1 MSAQDLRR
9 RRLRWLRFRRRKQ
22 RTTTM
27 TVMEHLGELRTR
39 LIVSAAAFTVAAV
52 GVFVVYEPILEA
64 LRLPLCRLPD
74 DLLGAQGCKL
84 QTFKPTEGLLIR
96 LKIASMG
103 GMIVASPVW
112 LYQIWAFV
120 TPGLTMREKRYAG
133 PFIFSALFL
142 FAAGTAF
149 AYYMLPNA
157 LRFLV
162 TIAGTD
168 SIDVNF
174 RAEEYLNFVGLILI
188 AFGVTFQLPLLL
200 FFLGLANVVNVDQ
213 LRRYRRYAIVGI
225 ALLGALVTPTQD
237 PFTMLAMAAPM
248 IVLFET
254 AIQIA
259 RVIDRRRA
267 KREAIEHFHDLDDDE
282 ASPLDARPSALD
294 SSASSPRG

>member
-9 RRLRWLRFRRRKQ
+9 RRGRWLKLRRRKQ
-22 RTTTM
+22 KATTM

-39 LIVSAAAFTVAAV
+39 LVVSALAFTVAAV
-52 GVFVVYEPILEA
+52 VVFIAYEPILEM
-64 LRLPLCRLPD
+64 LRQPLCSLDP
-74 DLLGAQGCKL
+74 DLLGTQGCKL

-103 GMIVASPVW
+103 GLILASPIW

-120 TPGLTMREKRYAG
+120 TPGLTMKEKRYAG
-133 PFIFSALFL
+133 PFIFSAIFLFL
-142 FAAGTAF
+142 AGTAF

-162 TIAGTD
+162 TIAGD

-200 FFLGLANVVNVDQ
+200 FFLGLANVVKVEQ
-213 LRRYRRYAIVGI
+213 LRKYRRYAIVAI
-225 ALLGALVTPTQD
+225 ALIGALVTPTQD
-237 PFTMLAMAAPM
+237 PFTMMALSLPLYALYELV
-248 IVLFET
+248 IVLLAF
-254 AIQIA
+254 
-259 RVIDRRRA
+259 A
-267 KREAIEHFHDLDDDE
+267 KRRKERE
-282 ASPLDARPSALD
+282 PSV
-294 SSASSPRG
+294 

>member
-1 MSAQDLRR
+1 VSAQDLRR

-22 RTTTM
+22 KATTM

-39 LIVSAAAFTVAAV
+39 LIVSAVAFSVAAI

-64 LRLPLCRLPD
+64 LRQPLCSLD
-74 DLLGAQGCKL
+74 ADLLGEGGCTL
-84 QTFKPTEGLLIR
+84 QTFKPTEGLLVR

-103 GMIVASPVW
+103 GMILASPIW

-133 PFIFSALFL
+133 PFIFSAIFL
-142 FAAGTAF
+142 FGAGTAF

-162 TIAGTD
+162 TIAGS

-188 AFGVTFQLPLLL
+188 ALGVTFQLPLLL
-200 FFLGLANVVNVDQ
+200 FFLGLANVIKVEQ
-213 LRRYRRYAIVGI
+213 LRKYRRYAIVAI
-225 ALLGALVTPTQD
+225 ALLGAVVTPTQD
-237 PFTMLAMAAPM
+237 PFTMMALSVPLYALYELV
-248 IVLFET
+248 IVLLAF
-254 AIQIA
+254 
-259 RVIDRRRA
+259 VKRRGR
-267 KREAIEHFHDLDDDE
+267 RE
-282 ASPLDARPSALD
+282 
-294 SSASSPRG
+294 SSV

>member
-9 RRLRWLRFRRRKQ
+9 RRLRWLKFRRRKQ
-22 RTTTM
+22 KATTM

-39 LIVSAAAFTVAAV
+39 LIVCALGFTVAAV

-64 LRLPLCRLPD
+64 LRQPLCSLDP
-74 DLLGAQGCKL
+74 DLLGTQGCKL

-103 GMIVASPVW
+103 GMIVASPIW

-120 TPGLTMREKRYAG
+120 TPGLTMKEKRYAG
-133 PFIFSALFL
+133 PFIFSAIFL
-142 FAAGTAF
+142 FGAGTAF

-162 TIAGTD
+162 TIAGD

-200 FFLGLANVVNVDQ
+200 FFLGLANVVKVEQ

-225 ALLGALVTPTQD
+225 ALIGALVTPTQD
-237 PFTMLAMAAPM
+237 PFTMMALSLPLYALYELV
-248 IVLFET
+248 IVLL
-254 AIQIA
+254 AA
-259 RVIDRRRA
+259 VKRRG
-267 KREAIEHFHDLDDDE
+267 KRE
-282 ASPLDARPSALD
+282 
-294 SSASSPRG
+294 SSV

>member
-22 RTTTM
+22 RATTM

-39 LIVSAAAFTVAAV
+39 LIISAAAFAIAAIA
-52 GVFVVYEPILEA
+52 VFVVYEPILET
-64 LRLPLCRLPD
+64 LRRPLCALDR
-74 DLLGAQGCKL
+74 DLLGTLGCKL

-103 GMIVASPVW
+103 GMVLASPIW

-120 TPGLTMREKRYAG
+120 TPGLTMKEKRYAG
-133 PFIFSALFL
+133 PFVFSAVFL

-157 LRFLV
+157 LEFLV
-162 TIAGTD
+162 KIAGG

-200 FFLGLANVVNVDQ
+200 FFLGLAGVVKVEQ
-213 LRRYRRYAIVGI
+213 LRRYRRYAIVAI

-237 PFTMLAMAAPM
+237 PFTMMALSVPLYALYELV
-248 IVLFET
+248 IVLL
-254 AIQIA
+254 AA
-259 RVIDRRRA
+259 VK
-267 KREAIEHFHDLDDDE
+267 KRGRKE
-282 ASPLDARPSALD
+282 
-294 SSASSPRG
+294 SSV

>member
-22 RTTTM
+22 KATTM

-39 LIVSAAAFTVAAV
+39 LIICAGAFTVAAI

-64 LRLPLCRLPD
+64 LRQPLCSLDP
-74 DLLGAQGCKL
+74 DLLGSQGCKL

-103 GMIVASPVW
+103 GMIVASPIW
-112 LYQIWAFV
+112 LYQLWAFV
-120 TPGLTMREKRYAG
+120 TPGLTMKEKRYAG
-133 PFIFSALFL
+133 PFIFSAIFL
-142 FAAGTAF
+142 FGAGTAF

-162 TIAGTD
+162 TIAGD

-200 FFLGLANVVNVDQ
+200 FFLGLASVIKVEQ

-225 ALLGALVTPTQD
+225 AVIGAVVTPTQD
-237 PFTMLAMAAPM
+237 PFTMMALSLPLYALYELV
-248 IVLFET
+248 IVLL
-254 AIQIA
+254 AA
-259 RVIDRRRA
+259 VKRRA
-267 KREAIEHFHDLDDDE
+267 KRE
-282 ASPLDARPSALD
+282 
-294 SSASSPRG
+294 SSV

>member
-22 RTTTM
+22 KATTM

-39 LIVSAAAFTVAAV
+39 VIISAAAFAVAAIA
-52 GVFVVYEPILEA
+52 VFVVYEPILET
-64 LRLPLCRLPD
+64 LRQPLCKLPA
-74 DLLGAQGCKL
+74 DLLGERGCKL
-84 QTFKPTEGLLIR
+84 LTLKPTEGLLIR

-112 LYQIWAFV
+112 LYQLWAFV
-120 TPGLTMREKRYAG
+120 TPGLTMREKKYAG
-133 PFIFSALFL
+133 PFIFSAIFL

-162 TIAGTD
+162 TIAGP
-168 SIDVNF
+168 SIDVEF

-200 FFLGLANVVNVDQ
+200 FFLGLANVVKVEQ

-237 PFTMLAMAAPM
+237 PFTMMALSVPLYALYELV
-248 IVLFET
+248 IVLL
-254 AIQIA
+254 AA
-259 RVIDRRRA
+259 VKRRG
-267 KREAIEHFHDLDDDE
+267 KRE
-282 ASPLDARPSALD
+282 
-294 SSASSPRG
+294 SSV

>member
-1 MSAQDLRR
+1 
-9 RRLRWLRFRRRKQ
+9 
-22 RTTTM
+22 M

-39 LIVSAAAFTVAAV
+39 LIVSAAAFTVAAI

-64 LRLPLCRLPD
+64 LRDPLCTLDP
-74 DLLGAQGCKL
+74 DLLGELGCKL

-112 LYQIWAFV
+112 LYQLWAFV
-120 TPGLTMREKRYAG
+120 TPGLTMKEKRYAG
-133 PFIFSALFL
+133 PFIFSAIFL

-162 TIAGTD
+162 SIAGTG

-200 FFLGLANVVNVDQ
+200 FFLGMANVVKVEQ
-213 LRRYRRYAIVGI
+213 LRRYRRYAIVAI
-225 ALLGALVTPTQD
+225 TLIGALVTPTQD
-237 PFTMLAMAAPM
+237 PFTMMALSLPLYALYELV
-248 IVLFET
+248 IVLL
-254 AIQIA
+254 AA
-259 RVIDRRRA
+259 VKRRGS
-267 KREAIEHFHDLDDDE
+267 RE
-282 ASPLDARPSALD
+282 
-294 SSASSPRG
+294 SSV

>member
-9 RRLRWLRFRRRKQ
+9 RRLRWLKFRRRKQ
-22 RTTTM
+22 KATTM

-39 LIVSAAAFTVAAV
+39 LIVCALAFTAAAV

-64 LRLPLCRLPD
+64 LRQPLCSLDPE
-74 DLLGAQGCKL
+74 LLGTQGCKL

-103 GMIVASPVW
+103 GMIVASPIW

-120 TPGLTMREKRYAG
+120 TPGLTLKEKRYAG
-133 PFIFSALFL
+133 PFIFSAIFL
-142 FAAGTAF
+142 FGAGTAF

-162 TIAGTD
+162 TIAGD

-200 FFLGLANVVNVDQ
+200 FFLGMANIIKVEQ
-213 LRRYRRYAIVGI
+213 LRKYRRYAIVVI
-225 ALLGALVTPTQD
+225 AFLGAVVTPTQD
-237 PFTMLAMAAPM
+237 PFTMMALSLPLYAMYELV
-248 IVLFET
+248 IVLL
-254 AIQIA
+254 AL
-259 RVIDRRRA
+259 VKRRA
-267 KREAIEHFHDLDDDE
+267 RRE
-282 ASPLDARPSALD
+282 
-294 SSASSPRG
+294 SSV

>member
-9 RRLRWLRFRRRKQ
+9 RRLRWLRFRRRRQKS
-22 RTTTM
+22 TTM

-39 LIVSAAAFTVAAV
+39 LIISAAAFAVAAV
-52 GVFVVYEPILEA
+52 AVFMVYEPILET
-64 LRLPLCRLPD
+64 LRQPLCSLDR
-74 DLLGAQGCKL
+74 DLLGELGCKL

-103 GMIVASPVW
+103 GMIAASPIW

-120 TPGLTMREKRYAG
+120 TPGLTMREKRYAA
-133 PFIFSALFL
+133 PFIFSAVFL

-162 TIAGTD
+162 TIAGS

-188 AFGVTFQLPLLL
+188 AFGITFQLPLLL

-225 ALLGALVTPTQD
+225 AVLGALVTPTQD
-237 PFTMLAMAAPM
+237 PFTMMALSVPLYALYELV
-248 IVLFET
+248 IVLL
-254 AIQIA
+254 AA
-259 RVIDRRRA
+259 VKRR
-267 KREAIEHFHDLDDDE
+267 KRKE
-282 ASPLDARPSALD
+282 
-294 SSASSPRG
+294 SSV

>member
-1 MSAQDLRR
+1 VSAQDLRR
-9 RRLRWLRFRRRKQ
+9 RRLRWLRLRRRKQ
-22 RTTTM
+22 KATTM

-39 LIVSAAAFTVAAV
+39 LIVSAAAFAVAAL
-52 GVFVVYEPILEA
+52 GVFVVYEPILET
-64 LRLPLCRLPD
+64 LRQPLCSLDP
-74 DLLGAQGCKL
+74 DLLGELGCKL
-84 QTFKPTEGLLIR
+84 QTFKPTEGLVIR

-103 GMIVASPVW
+103 GMIAASPVW
-112 LYQIWAFV
+112 LYQLWAFV
-120 TPGLTMREKRYAG
+120 TPGLTMKEKRYAG

-162 TIAGTD
+162 TIAGS

-200 FFLGLANVVNVDQ
+200 FFLGLANVVKVEQ

-225 ALLGALVTPTQD
+225 AAIGALVTPTQD
-237 PFTMLAMAAPM
+237 PFTMMALSLPLYALYELV
-248 IVLFET
+248 IVLL
-254 AIQIA
+254 AA
-259 RVIDRRRA
+259 VRRR
-267 KREAIEHFHDLDDDE
+267 KRRE
-282 ASPLDARPSALD
+282 SAV
-294 SSASSPRG
+294 

>member
-9 RRLRWLRFRRRKQ
+9 RRLRWLKFRRRKQ
-22 RTTTM
+22 KATAM

-39 LIVSAAAFTVAAV
+39 LIICALAFTVAAIA
-52 GVFVVYEPILEA
+52 VFVVYEPILEA
-64 LRLPLCRLPD
+64 LRQPLCSLSRE
-74 DLLGAQGCKL
+74 LLGEQGCKL
-84 QTFKPTEGLLIR
+84 QTFKPTEGLVIR

-103 GMIVASPVW
+103 GMITASPIW

-133 PFIFSALFL
+133 PFIFSAIFL
-142 FAAGTAF
+142 FGAGTAF

-162 TIAGTD
+162 TIAGTE

-200 FFLGLANVVNVDQ
+200 FFLGMANVVKVEQ
-213 LRRYRRYAIVGI
+213 LRKHRRYAIVAI
-225 ALLGALVTPTQD
+225 AVIGAVVTPTQD
-237 PFTMLAMAAPM
+237 PFTMMALALPLYALYELV
-248 IVLFET
+248 IVLL
-254 AIQIA
+254 AG
-259 RVIDRRRA
+259 VKRRG
-267 KREAIEHFHDLDDDE
+267 KRE
-282 ASPLDARPSALD
+282 
-294 SSASSPRG
+294 SSV

>member
-1 MSAQDLRR
+1 
-9 RRLRWLRFRRRKQ
+9 
-22 RTTTM
+22 M

-39 LIVSAAAFTVAAV
+39 LIISAAAFVAAAI
-52 GVFVVYEPILEA
+52 GVFVVYEPILEM
-64 LRLPLCRLPD
+64 LRNPLCSLDP
-74 DLLGAQGCKL
+74 DLLGELGCKL
-84 QTFKPTEGLLIR
+84 QTFKPTEGLVIR

-112 LYQIWAFV
+112 LYQVWAFV
-120 TPGLTMREKRYAG
+120 TPGLTMREKRYAA
-133 PFIFSALFL
+133 PFIFSAIFL

-162 TIAGTD
+162 TIAGD

-200 FFLGLANVVNVDQ
+200 FFLGLANVVKVEQ

-225 ALLGALVTPTQD
+225 ALIGALVTPTQD
-237 PFTMLAMAAPM
+237 PFTMMALALPLYALYELV
-248 IVLFET
+248 IVLL
-254 AIQIA
+254 AA
-259 RVIDRRRA
+259 VKRRA
-267 KREAIEHFHDLDDDE
+267 KRE
-282 ASPLDARPSALD
+282 
-294 SSASSPRG
+294 SSV

>member
-22 RTTTM
+22 KTTTM

-39 LIVSAAAFTVAAV
+39 LIVSAAAFAVAAV
-52 GVFVVYEPILEA
+52 AVFVVYEPILEM
-64 LRLPLCRLPD
+64 LREPLCSLPRG
-74 DLLGAQGCKL
+74 LLGEQGCKL

-103 GMIVASPVW
+103 GMIVASPIW
-112 LYQIWAFV
+112 LYQLWAFV
-120 TPGLTMREKRYAG
+120 TPGLTMREKRYAA
-133 PFIFSALFL
+133 PFVLSAVFL
-142 FAAGTAF
+142 FSAGTAF

-157 LRFLV
+157 LKFLV
-162 TIAGTD
+162 TIAGTG

-200 FFLGLANVVNVDQ
+200 FFLGLANVVKVEQ

-225 ALLGALVTPTQD
+225 AFLGAIVTPTQD
-237 PFTMLAMAAPM
+237 PFTMMALSLPLYALYELV
-248 IVLFET
+248 IVLL
-254 AIQIA
+254 AA
-259 RVIDRRRA
+259 VKRRERR
-267 KREAIEHFHDLDDDE
+267 K
-282 ASPLDARPSALD
+282 STV
-294 SSASSPRG
+294 

>member
-1 MSAQDLRR
+1 MNAQDLRR

-39 LIVSAAAFTVAAV
+39 LIIAAAAFAVAAV
-52 GVFVVYEPILEA
+52 GVFVVYEPILET
-64 LRLPLCRLPD
+64 LRQPLCSLDR
-74 DLLGAQGCKL
+74 DLLGELGCKL
-84 QTFKPTEGLLIR
+84 QTFKPTEGLVIR

-103 GMIVASPVW
+103 GMIVASPIW

-120 TPGLTMREKRYAG
+120 TPGLTMREKRYAA
-133 PFIFSALFL
+133 PFVLSAVFL

-162 TIAGTD
+162 TIAGS

-200 FFLGLANVVNVDQ
+200 FFLGLAGVVNVDQ
-213 LRRYRRYAIVGI
+213 LRRHRRYAIVAI

-237 PFTMLAMAAPM
+237 PFTMMALSVPLYALYELV
-248 IVLFET
+248 IVLL
-254 AIQIA
+254 AA
-259 RVIDRRRA
+259 VRRR
-267 KREAIEHFHDLDDDE
+267 KRRE
-282 ASPLDARPSALD
+282 
-294 SSASSPRG
+294 SSV

>member
-22 RTTTM
+22 RATSM

-39 LIVSAAAFTVAAV
+39 LIVCALAFTVAAV
-52 GVFVVYEPILEA
+52 VVFVVYEPILEA
-64 LRLPLCRLPD
+64 LRQPLCSLDP
-74 DLLGAQGCKL
+74 DLLGTQGCKL

-103 GMIVASPVW
+103 GMITASPIW
-112 LYQIWAFV
+112 LYQLWAFV
-120 TPGLTMREKRYAG
+120 TPGLTMKEKRYAA
-133 PFIFSALFL
+133 PFIFSAIFL

-162 TIAGTD
+162 TIAGD

-200 FFLGLANVVNVDQ
+200 FFLGLANVIKVEH
-213 LRRYRRYAIVGI
+213 LRKYRRYAIVGI
-225 ALLGALVTPTQD
+225 AFLGAIVTPTQD
-237 PFTMLAMAAPM
+237 PFTMMALSVPLYALYELV
-248 IVLFET
+248 IVLLS
-254 AIQIA
+254 I
-259 RVIDRRRA
+259 VKRR
-267 KREAIEHFHDLDDDE
+267 KQRE
-282 ASPLDARPSALD
+282 
-294 SSASSPRG
+294 SSV